1 MNYSVLLPKFTR
13 SSCLVFSVLMFWY
26 IPQNI
31 KWKSTCQYTTS
42 EMTSADA
49 EPLTCWHL
57 SWQVYHLFLTCT
69 TTEPAVGPGPWRHTS
84 SIYCQSPCHLRSM
97 VSVRLWGTSLI
108 ILSVSQ
114 NTSPTHWIKQE
125 FRHFISLDNK
135 FWQKWKHF
143 LCFYSF
149 HYIFLISRIKTNT
162 STKFSYKTTISI
174 SQCDTKFLSFFSPWC
189 QTHWNIAMKQDH

>member
-1 MNYSVLLPKFTR
+1 
-13 SSCLVFSVLMFWY
+13 MFWY

-162 STKFSYKTTISI
+162 STKFSYKTTTGYFHFTMWHKISFL
-174 SQCDTKFLSFFSPWC
+174 FLSLMPDPLEHCNETRPLIDKGMSLMKIC
-189 QTHWNIAMKQDH
+189 Q